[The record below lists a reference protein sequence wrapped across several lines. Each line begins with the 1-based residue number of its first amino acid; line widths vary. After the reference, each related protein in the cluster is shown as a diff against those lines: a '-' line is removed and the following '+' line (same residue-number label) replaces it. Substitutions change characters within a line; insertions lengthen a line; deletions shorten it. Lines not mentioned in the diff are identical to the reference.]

1 MPKNPSLL
9 QVIPNQK
16 LVFTGPFTRITKADL
31 QLRNIS
37 SSSVCFRVRT
47 TAPEQYCVQPNSG
60 FLRPGEWKRLTITLQ
75 PLEGTPPEAGRHK
88 FMIQSCVPPPES
100 FVDREEI
107 WEEVDPADI
116 TMDKLTVTFLSRGNL
131 GNEESS
137 DSAWRPRKRRASCSP
152 RLQRSRNGN
161 NTFMMNEHQES
172 SASVG
177 RALEV
182 PPSYTASQ
190 DAAFLSLRES
200 LKSNTDE
207 NEELKKKVDRLEK
220 LIDVML
226 KQNLKQQQAPSNEDG
241 PSSSTSQD
249 ATVQKSLESLADENE
264 ELRKR
269 LDKLE
274 KPSCDELE
282 KNLKHQQTQANED
295 GPSSSTSQDAT
306 MQKSLG
312 SLADENEELRKRLD
326 KLELV
331 TRADVEQNLK
341 HQQTQTNEDGPSPD
355 TSYTTSQAA
364 TMLKSLELYEELRK
378 RVDNLEEAI
387 GVELEENCNNLNQKE
402 TESSDQTFFGCI
414 YSFLAGPETFR
425 KYFIV
430 ISISMLIGLI
440 AAWLHL
446 LVTERHVGK

>member
-1 MPKNPSLL
+1 MENKLISADMPKTPSLL

-16 LVFTGPFTRITKADL
+16 LVFLGPFTKVTKADL
-31 QLRNIS
+31 QLRNIF

-60 FLRPGEWKRLTITLQ
+60 FLRPGEWKRLTVTLQ
-75 PLEGTPPEAGRHK
+75 PLPGTTPEAGRHK
-88 FMIQSCVPPPES
+88 FMIQSCVPPPEY

-116 TMDKLTVTFLSRGNL
+116 TCDKLTVTFVSRENL

-137 DSAWRPRKRRASCSP
+137 ASAWRPRKRRASCSP

-161 NTFMMNEHQES
+161 NTSMMNEHQES

-177 RALEV
+177 RAGEV
-182 PPSYTASQ
+182 PPSYSASQ

-226 KQNLKQQQAPSNEDG
+226 KQNLKHQQTQSNEDG

-249 ATVQKSLESLADENE
+249 ATSE
-264 ELRKR
+264 
-269 LDKLE
+269 
-274 KPSCDELE
+274 
-282 KNLKHQQTQANED
+282 
-295 GPSSSTSQDAT
+295 
-306 MQKSLG
+306 KSLG

-341 HQQTQTNEDGPSPD
+341 QQQTQTESSPD
-355 TSYTTSQAA
+355 TSYSTSQEV
-364 TMLKSLELYEELRK
+364 TIRESLKSLADENEKFHKRFDKLYQA
-378 RVDNLEEAI
+378 VGI
-387 GVELEENCNNLNQKE
+387 ELEENCNINEQQE
-402 TESSDQTFFGCI
+402 TESSDQNFFGCI
-414 YSFLAGPETFR
+414 YSFLAGPETAR